1 VPIFEYICESCF
13 RRSSFFFRGK
23 EEPDQLKCSFCGHD
37 RLTRI
42 MSRFASIKSEEDRLE
57 SLADPSKWGGLDESD
72 PKSIARFVKKLGSEM
87 GEDINREELDQIAD
101 EAAREAESGSDST
114 DADTPADEI

>member
-1 VPIFEYICESCF
+1 
-13 RRSSFFFRGK
+13 
-23 EEPDQLKCSFCGHD
+23 
-37 RLTRI
+37 LTRI

-101 EAAREAESGSDST
+101 EAAGEAEAGSDLT
-114 DADTPADEI
+114 DVHPPTDET